1 MQTISA
7 ITAAQSLLNQQ
18 GKMHPLLVIELT
30 DMNFTRIRSALK
42 CKVGKCTS
50 PAKESIACEVRSIN
64 SKPQKGIIWCITV
77 YIASCRVPST
87 TKGNPSLPVQ
97 STF

>member
-1 MQTISA
+1 MNADYFGDHRCTK
-7 ITAAQSLLNQQ
+7 SL
-18 GKMHPLLVIELT
+18 K
-30 DMNFTRIRSALK
+30 
-42 CKVGKCTS
+42 
-50 PAKESIACEVRSIN
+50 PARENASTPGYR
-64 SKPQKGIIWCITV
+64 THV